1 MLMDLILYNRVLI
14 GTPISGQ
21 LVANGGYLALS
32 MFAGATLAVGSIIV
46 TVARLRLDGNL
57 MTAV

>member
-1 MLMDLILYNRVLI
+1 MRNSVLV
-14 GTPISGQ
+14 GTPIAGQ

-32 MFAGATLAVGSIIV
+32 MFAGATLAAGSIIV
-46 TVARLRLDGNL
+46 FLARLRLDGHL